1 MSRYWTSL
9 AVLNQVAAEL
19 GLPQVVTVLNPES
32 VQSTQL
38 LGMLNSSGNE
48 LVTYYPWEQLKRE
61 WTFNTQDGVGEYA
74 LPDDWCYNIDQTQW
88 DRTNHW
94 PLIGPKSPQEWA
106 WLKGGLL
113 AAAPRIRFRI
123 QNNMMKLWPVPGVDP
138 ANSQHTISQEYV
150 SRSWVIGTNAQG
162 TPIETDM
169 ITGDTD
175 LLQFDPWLLIKY
187 VKYKFFELKGFD
199 TSGVQSDFM
208 RIFNSLTGK
217 DVGAPVLNLAPRPLS
232 QYLGPWS
239 VPDGSWNVGQP

>member
-1 MSRYWTSL
+1 MSRYWTAL
-9 AVLNQVAAEL
+9 QTLNQVAAEL
-19 GLPQVVTVLNPES
+19 GLPQVATVLNPES

-38 LGMLNSSGNE
+38 LAMLNSAGNE

-61 WTFNTQDGVGEYA
+61 WAFDTLDGVGDYA
-74 LPDDWCYNIDQTQW
+74 LPDDWCYNLDQTQW

-94 PLIGPKSPQEWA
+94 PLIGPKSAQEWA

-123 QNNMMKLWPVPGVDP
+123 QNNLMKLWPIPSQGDSPGV
-138 ANSQHTISQEYV
+138 HTISQEYV
-150 SRSWVIGTNAQG
+150 SRNWVQSVNDQN
-162 TPIETDM
+162 TPIEADM
-169 ITGDTD
+169 VTRDAD
-175 LLQFDPWLLIKY
+175 VLQFDPWLLVKY
-187 VKYKFFELKGFD
+187 VKYKFFSLKGFD
-199 TSGVQSDFM
+199 TTDVQADFM

>member
-38 LGMLNSSGNE
+38 LAMLNSAGNE

-61 WTFNTQDGVGEYA
+61 WTFDTEDGKGDYA

-88 DRTNHW
+88 DRSNHW

-123 QNNMMKLWPVPGVDP
+123 QNMMMKLWPVPSQGDSPGV
-138 ANSQHTISQEYV
+138 HTISQEYV
-150 SRSWVIGTNAQG
+150 SRNWVEVVPANGAPFLGDMVQG
-162 TPIETDM
+162 DN
-169 ITGDTD
+169 DV
-175 LLQFDPWLLIKY
+175 LQFDPWLLIKY

-217 DVGAPVLNLAPRPLS
+217 DVGAPVLNLAPRPMS